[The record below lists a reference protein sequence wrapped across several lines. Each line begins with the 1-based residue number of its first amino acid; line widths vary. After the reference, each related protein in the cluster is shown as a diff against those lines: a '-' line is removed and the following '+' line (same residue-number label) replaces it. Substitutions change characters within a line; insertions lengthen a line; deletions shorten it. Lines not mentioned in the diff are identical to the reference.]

1 MTRHGRDAAL
11 KRPGRTWVVILA
23 VIAAFAAGAG
33 LALYFSGAFSRAAD
47 RRTDSANGKDI
58 DLTRVT
64 ALGKIQPA
72 GGSVP
77 VYGPPGDRIDEMHQ
91 KDGKPITPGTIL
103 KAGDPIATLA
113 SREQRSGEVK
123 VAEVELDEARATL
136 KASLEAGR
144 KRIEAAQAE
153 LAQLL
158 AGEKND
164 LAALQAKIGFV
175 EKQHAAAMKQVER
188 LETLRKEGVRVAD
201 EDLEK
206 ARLAVAQANAE
217 LTAAR
222 AAYDKAAISYR
233 ENRKAAEAKVEAA
246 KAELAEAEAKA
257 PIKSAE
263 ERLKVARKAL
273 ERTTLKAPIDGT
285 VLQVNG
291 REGQPTGMEP
301 VLIMGSLTGMTVVAE
316 VYESDVERLRDWVRR
331 APVSAE
337 ATDPALPKP
346 LTGVVRTEHDVSRMI
361 ARNQVFPGRPREDI
375 HRRVVELVIHLD
387 EESSKLAARYVG
399 LQVTVTLTPGK

>member
-1 MTRHGRDAAL
+1 
-11 KRPGRTWVVILA
+11 
-23 VIAAFAAGAG
+23 
-33 LALYFSGAFSRAAD
+33 
-47 RRTDSANGKDI
+47 
-58 DLTRVT
+58 
-64 ALGKIQPA
+64 
-72 GGSVP
+72 
-77 VYGPPGDRIDEMHQ
+77 
-91 KDGKPITPGTIL
+91 
-103 KAGDPIATLA
+103 
-113 SREQRSGEVK
+113 
-123 VAEVELDEARATL
+123 
-136 KASLEAGR
+136 
-144 KRIEAAQAE
+144 
-153 LAQLL
+153 
-158 AGEKND
+158 
-164 LAALQAKIGFV
+164 
-175 EKQHAAAMKQVER
+175 
-188 LETLRKEGVRVAD
+188 VRVAD

-375 HRRVVELVIHLD
+375 DRRVVEVVIHLD